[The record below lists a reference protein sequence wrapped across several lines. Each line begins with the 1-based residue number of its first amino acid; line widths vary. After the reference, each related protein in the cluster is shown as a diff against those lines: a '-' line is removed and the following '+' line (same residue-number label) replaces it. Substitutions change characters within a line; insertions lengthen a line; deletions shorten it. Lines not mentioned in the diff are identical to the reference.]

1 MKIVKRLGIGMI
13 TFVLVLLL
21 TFNIYNFVNVKILK
35 KDLAS
40 IGGYSILEVVTGSME
55 PTIHVGDIIVISTKE
70 ENYQESDIVTF
81 YDVDGS
87 FVTHRIV
94 SINGTEMVTKGD
106 NNNTEDE
113 PIEMD
118 KIVGKY
124 LFKITGAGKLL
135 ASFKSPFVLVM
146 ILIIGLL
153 FCVFVSIDKEGKPIL
168 TDEEKELQEFR
179 EYQNK
184 KLKEENEINNNIL
197 SKKEIIEQEIE
208 KLFEE
213 KRKINKQIRILL
225 KKKSKLE
232 KIKRNFDQ
240 NKKENR

>member
-1 MKIVKRLGIGMI
+1 MKIVKRLGIGI
-13 TFVLVLLL
+13 VTFVLVLLL
-21 TFNIYNFVNVKILK
+21 AFNIYNFVSVKILK

-40 IGGYSILEVVTGSME
+40 FGGYAILEVVTGSME
-55 PTIHVGDIIVISTKE
+55 PTIHVGDLIIINTKE
-70 ENYQESDIVTF
+70 VNYQESDIVTF

-94 SINGTEMVTKGD
+94 SINGTEMMTKGD
-106 NNNTEDE
+106 NNNTEDD
-113 PIEMD
+113 PTEMD
-118 KIVGKY
+118 KVVGKY
-124 LFKITGAGKLL
+124 LFKISGAGKLL

-153 FCVFVSIDKEGKPIL
+153 FCIFVSIDKEGNPIL
-168 TDEEKELQEFR
+168 TEEEKELQEFR

-184 KLKEENEINNNIL
+184 KSEEESGKNENL
-197 SKKEIIEQEIE
+197 FRKKESIEQEIE

-213 KRKINKQIRILL
+213 KRKINKRIRILL
-225 KKKSKLE
+225 RKKSKLE
-232 KIKRNFDQ
+232 KRNSNL

>member
-1 MKIVKRLGIGMI
+1 MKIVKRLGIGMV

-21 TFNIYNFVNVKILK
+21 TFNVYNFVSIKILK

-40 IGGYSILEVVTGSME
+40 IGGYAILEVVTGSME
-55 PTIHVGDIIVISTKE
+55 PTIHVGDIIIINKKE
-70 ENYQESDIVTF
+70 TNYRESDIVTF

-94 SINGTEMVTKGD
+94 SINETEMITKGD

-113 PIEMD
+113 PVKMD

-153 FCVFVSIDKEGKPIL
+153 FCVFVSMDKEGKPIL
-168 TDEEKELQEFR
+168 TEEEKELQEFR

-184 KLKEENEINNNIL
+184 KLEEENGKNENL
-197 SKKEIIEQEIE
+197 LRKKENIEQEIN

-213 KRKINKQIRILL
+213 KRKINKQIRILI

-232 KIKRNFDQ
+232 KRNRNLNSNQ
-240 NKKENR
+240 KENR